1 MPALTKATRGNV
13 KKDDKN
19 IALVL
24 EQSLQEEE
32 NKKEQEEKSCQEE
45 ERSLAEALRLSLEEV
60 TESKALPSVV
70 PTVFFDRPDNYVML
84 NGERTLCSASYLP
97 NNPRSPSPFQ
107 PWLITSQG
115 MKPVTLV
122 TLGGGIT
129 TLETG
134 KTKALKPS
142 LNWGQG
148 LITKSQPTLS
158 LPSPVILTVQPV
170 ELSSST
176 ETKRTDGTSTEVPS
190 VLPQS
195 VEPFGNVIGEST
207 EVPSVLPESVEPFGN
222 FVGESTSSTPEV
234 ENGALNSST
243 TGVEPGV
250 HTEESES
257 PPSGTT
263 DGMGESSV
271 FDGDLRLSGSE
282 ANSLHGSIDGGAVD
296 SNHGA
301 ENSSSEGH
309 GYSEDDV
316 RKVCGM
322 NEPDI
327 KLESPDTESSSATT
341 SRSSNT
347 VSSSESSKPVLIS
360 QAVIT
365 KLLRESQSWSDEDGV
380 VQSMKSAGLSDSSGP
395 RAKPVAILPKTLAG
409 LMFKSRGTFYDKE
422 QLAMARIKNEQEA
435 EANFNKRLGKLY
447 VDHNRKV
454 KVAEQELATKLKK
467 VDELTETLEKRL
479 EASRILDEENVEFN
493 KHQIELAQQNEQLRR
508 DVLRLKDKLRAI
520 SNGTLELNDSSVLA
534 APGHES
540 SHSSHSFA
548 SSLQSIPPNDGK
560 KRDRSPN
567 VMIRGSRNDDFKK
580 PRSQRELIDIWNKEG
595 THAVHGFCESRRAH
609 MKTQSE
615 IVLEDWRTRLE
626 QALTDFKAHF
636 SMDGRLADTMATIQ
650 EKNHFSHIAFL
661 NLQREFEIPTVEEG
675 RTVSVHF
682 YYGQLVG
689 VINNVL
695 TSRRTFAITLRD
707 ADKLDAFIKYKRSL
721 DPQCPYV
728 AHFFEAQRNL
738 KDIETDAR
746 QMHDFFLGR
755 VQAMQIL
762 NAPPDDWISHA
773 SYLELQSLIGP
784 TTRDRRLALGE
795 IIGKT
800 KRQFTLYY
808 ELKARHTVIDFYSDA
823 RTHHRNAP
831 KEQPFKHGGRPQRH
845 R

>member
-84 NGERTLCSASYLP
+84 DGKRTLSSASYLP
-97 NNPRSPSPFQ
+97 NNPRGPSPFQ

-176 ETKRTDGTSTEVPS
+176 ETRRIDGT
-190 VLPQS
+190 
-195 VEPFGNVIGEST
+195 ST

-301 ENSSSEGH
+301 ESRSQNSSSEGD
-309 GYSEDDV
+309 SEYDV
-316 RKVCGM
+316 RKVCGVY
-322 NEPDI
+322 EPDI

-347 VSSSESSKPVLIS
+347 ASSSESSKPVLIS

-454 KVAEQELATKLKK
+454 KVAEQELTTKLKK

-567 VMIRGSRNDDFKK
+567 DMIRGSRNDDFKK

-595 THAVHGFCESRRAH
+595 TQAVHGFCESRRAH

-615 IVLEDWRTRLE
+615 IVLENWRTRLE

-636 SMDGRLADTMATIQ
+636 STDGRLVDTMATIQ
-650 EKNHFSHIAFL
+650 EKNHFSHISFL
-661 NLQREFEIPTVEEG
+661 DLQREFEIPTVEEG
-675 RTVSVHF
+675 RTISVHF

-695 TSRRTFAITLRD
+695 TSRRTFATTLRD
-707 ADKLDAFIKYKRSL
+707 ADKIDAFIKYKRSL
-721 DPQCPYV
+721 DPLCPYV
-728 AHFFEAQRNL
+728 ARFFEAQRNL

-746 QMHDFFLGR
+746 HMHDFFLGR
-755 VQAMQIL
+755 VQAMQVL
-762 NAPPDDWISHA
+762 HAPSDDWISHA
-773 SYLELQSLIGP
+773 SYLELQSLSGP

>member
-60 TESKALPSVV
+60 PESKALPSVV

-84 NGERTLCSASYLP
+84 DGKRTLSSASYLP
-97 NNPRSPSPFQ
+97 INPRGPSPFQ
-107 PWLITSQG
+107 PWLMTPQG
-115 MKPVTLV
+115 LKPVTLI
-122 TLGGGIT
+122 TLGPMNSGTSTI
-129 TLETG
+129 E
-134 KTKALKPS
+134 KTKALKSS

-148 LITKSQPTLS
+148 LLTKSQTNLS
-158 LPSPVILTVQPV
+158 LPSPVVPAEQPV
-170 ELSSST
+170 ELSNST
-176 ETKRTDGTSTEVPS
+176 ETNVTDGASTEVPS
-190 VLPQS
+190 VLPQ
-195 VEPFGNVIGEST
+195 
-207 EVPSVLPESVEPFGN
+207 SVEPFGN

-282 ANSLHGSIDGGAVD
+282 ANSLHGSIDGDAVD
-296 SNHGA
+296 SNHAA
-301 ENSSSEGH
+301 ESKSQNSSSEGD
-309 GYSEDDV
+309 SEYDV
-316 RKVCGM
+316 RKVCGV

-347 VSSSESSKPVLIS
+347 ASSSESSKPVLIS

-454 KVAEQELATKLKK
+454 KVAEQELTTKLKK

-520 SNGTLELNDSSVLA
+520 SNGTLELNDSSVVA

-636 SMDGRLADTMATIQ
+636 SMDGRLADTMLTIQ

-675 RTVSVHF
+675 RTVAVHF

-746 QMHDFFLGR
+746 HMHDFFLGR

-773 SYLELQSLIGP
+773 SYLELQSLNGP

-831 KEQPFKHGGRPQRH
+831 KEQPFNHGGRPQR
-845 R
+845 RR